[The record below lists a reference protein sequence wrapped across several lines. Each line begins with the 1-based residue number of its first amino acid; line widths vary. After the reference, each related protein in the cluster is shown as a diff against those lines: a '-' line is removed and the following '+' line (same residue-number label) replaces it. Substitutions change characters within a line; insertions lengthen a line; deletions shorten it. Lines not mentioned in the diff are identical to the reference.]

1 MAANFEMGQFV
12 KAQKSSL
19 IIGQMRPD
27 RWKYKSKVKDYKLY
41 CIGIGIGG
49 GIVFGIGI
57 GGYLR
62 RIFVLA
68 ALVMN
73 PEDNGQA
80 RKF

>member
-1 MAANFEMGQFV
+1 M
-12 KAQKSSL
+12 
-19 IIGQMRPD
+19 
-27 RWKYKSKVKDYKLY
+27 KDYKLY

-57 GGYLR
+57 GGYFS

-68 ALVMN
+68 TLHLN
-73 PEDNGQA
+73 SEDNGQA